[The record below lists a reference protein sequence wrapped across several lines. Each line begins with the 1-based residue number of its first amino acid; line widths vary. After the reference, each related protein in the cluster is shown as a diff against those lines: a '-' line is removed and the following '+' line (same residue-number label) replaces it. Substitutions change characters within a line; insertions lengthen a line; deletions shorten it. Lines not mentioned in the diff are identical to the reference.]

1 MNEEID
7 LDESMDDEPDLVT
20 EVVIAGQNG
29 AELAIFALADAI
41 KKAGLIDEKALISK
55 VERIIS
61 STSLTDLPRAR
72 YEQPLKQILWAMSDR
87 SAEEE
92 LRIFGDLKVN
102 RAPTP
107 PGE

>member
-1 MNEEID
+1 MNENID
-7 LDESMDDEPDLVT
+7 LDEAQDDEPDFMT
-20 EVVIAGQNG
+20 EIVVAGQSG

-41 KKAGLIDEKALISK
+41 KKAGLIDEKALTSK
-55 VERIIS
+55 VERIIKE
-61 STSLTDLPRAR
+61 TSLTDLPRAR
-72 YEQPLKQILWAMSDR
+72 FEQPLKQILWAMSDR

-107 PGE
+107 PAE